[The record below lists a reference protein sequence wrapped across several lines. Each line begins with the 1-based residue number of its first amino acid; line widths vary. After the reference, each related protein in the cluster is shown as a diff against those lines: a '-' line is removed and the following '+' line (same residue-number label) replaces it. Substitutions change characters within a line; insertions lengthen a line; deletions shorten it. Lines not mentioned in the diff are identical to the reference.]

1 MATIVLAYDPDRYWD
16 QFLKKHHLR
25 HENFANDDQKFILYF
40 HDEFHLLKIGFEFG
54 IFFNQKNIE
63 NATNVQ

>member
-25 HENFANDDQKFILYF
+25 HETFANDDQKFILYF
-40 HDEFHLLKIGFEFG
+40 HDDDLNALP
-54 IFFNQKNIE
+54 NILYRQRRCSCD
-63 NATNVQ
+63 NMLF